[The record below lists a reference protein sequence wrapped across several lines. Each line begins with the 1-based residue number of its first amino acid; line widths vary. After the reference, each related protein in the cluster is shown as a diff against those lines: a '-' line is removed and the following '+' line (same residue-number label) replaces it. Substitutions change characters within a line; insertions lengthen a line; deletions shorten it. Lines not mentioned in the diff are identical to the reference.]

1 MAHAA
6 NALAALNLSA
16 HSMDAQALMMQ
27 SGLLSPSQGDFAP
40 ALLSQLP
47 SPPGLLPPGLSP
59 DTSSPQHQL
68 LHAGSV
74 SSPLQHFD
82 MGHDQHGPRVFV
94 PDSLKGA
101 GNLPA
106 SSSPTQAQFL
116 QQAALDQQQLLDQAS
131 MVQSLL
137 QNPLLLQQVLQQ
149 QAAVDAFSAAAGMPP
164 GLGQQ
169 PLSALNNWDQGMQP
183 SNLAEA
189 AAAAAAA
196 AAMMVTQ
203 QHQQQQQ
210 QQVQAAVFKALAMLG
225 NATSTPAQ
233 GGFATPAPL
242 QVESWAANALARQ
255 QQAAGYSPGLVNPH
269 QLASLLNSNTPG
281 AAAIPRA
288 GSIGAHGR
296 RRSARR
302 SSGTTATAVADFSAF
317 SGSVSR
323 ANSTAGSEA
332 GGDGKGGLPAVLP
345 AGITHKDLCP
355 TKYEDTWAEAGEET
369 TPTATPAGSVS
380 SDGSCQLVR
389 GSSSASTSSIE
400 SNMSAG
406 AASVSGSA
414 LSLSSSAGSS
424 RAGSAP
430 DAEDRW
436 QWDSHFCSLDEDT
449 TSRGSSGLSG
459 RACRKA
465 AAAAAKQQGATVPT
479 PDADT
484 TPSKDQTHAASKAAA
499 GKAAAAAGV
508 WIPGQRE
515 AAGDDSWYL
524 PRPPTCR
531 LFVGNIGCW
540 VDEAMLLGYFGKY
553 GNVVDVQVR
562 GSRRNMPL
570 LSAFGAARA
579 VYTALLVDG
588 LAC

>member
-27 SGLLSPSQGDFAP
+27 SGLLSPSQGADFTQ

-59 DTSSPQHQL
+59 DTSSPQQQL
-68 LHAGSV
+68 LHASSV

-116 QQAALDQQQLLDQAS
+116 QQAALGQQQQLDQAS

-169 PLSALNNWDQGMQP
+169 PLSALNNWGQGMQP
-183 SNLAEA
+183 FNLAEA

-225 NATSTPAQ
+225 SANATPAQ
-233 GGFATPAPL
+233 GGFATPAPP

-269 QLASLLNSNTPG
+269 QLASLLNSSSTG

-288 GSIGAHGR
+288 SSLGAHGR

-302 SSGTTATAVADFSAF
+302 SSGTTATAVAGFATF
-317 SGSVSR
+317 SGTVSR

-332 GGDGKGGLPAVLP
+332 GADGKGGLPAVLP

-355 TKYEDTWAEAGEET
+355 NKYEDTWAEAGEET
-369 TPTATPAGSVS
+369 PAAATPAGSVS

-414 LSLSSSAGSS
+414 LSLSSSASTN
-424 RAGSAP
+424 RAGSGP

-436 QWDSHFCSLDEDT
+436 EWDSHFCSLDEDT
-449 TSRGSSGLSG
+449 ASRGSSGLSG

-465 AAAAAKQQGATVPT
+465 AAAAAKQQGAAAAAA

-484 TPSKDQTHAASKAAA
+484 TPSKDQTPAASKAAA

-508 WIPGQRE
+508 WIPGQLE

-540 VDEAMLLGYFGKY
+540 VDESMLLGYFGKY

-562 GSRRNMPL
+562 SSSSVER
-570 LSAFGAARA
+570 F
-579 VYTALLVDG
+579 
-588 LAC
+588 